1 MVNET
6 ITFHDHI
13 TVRAGFLD
21 NKFTH
26 IKCFWQNL
34 KTISVNITVII
45 IFFVID
51 ETLPNFYALYNC
63 EFKVYIKDKPEYYGL
78 LFRVLADAQ
87 DRYASR
93 IIPYFTPTINNL
105 Q

>member
-1 MVNET
+1 M
-6 ITFHDHI
+6 
-13 TVRAGFLD
+13 FLTEFENNIRKYYRD
-21 NKFTH
+21 NH
-26 IKCFWQNL
+26 
-34 KTISVNITVII
+34 
-45 IFFVID
+45 FFVID